1 MQNISTPPAQTAAKV
16 DAAISATDASVLSP
30 NISVAKALEQAAVQ
44 AKNGAAMAA
53 MLAAGVG
60 GVFFGIF
67 ITLAEHV
74 PAFKAMMNLYN
85 PVGPLSGKS
94 TFGVLAWLISWG
106 ILHYVLRDREMKPRT
121 ALIVT
126 FVLVGISL
134 LLTFPPVYMALGG

>member
-1 MQNISTPPAQTAAKV
+1 MSTTPAQAADKIDV
-16 DAAISATDASVLSP
+16 AISATDASVLSP
-30 NISVAKALEQAAVQ
+30 AVSVAKALEQAAVQ
-44 AKNGAAMAA
+44 AKNGAAMAS
-53 MLAAGVG
+53 MLAAGMG
-60 GVFFGIF
+60 GTFFGIF
-67 ITLAEHV
+67 VTLAEHV
-74 PAFKAMMNLYN
+74 PAVKAMMNLYN

-106 ILHYVLRDREMKPRT
+106 VLHYVLRDREVNPRI